1 LAKVEGGRGRRR
13 NDKKYGGVAS
23 QEAHKGADLRPLIRE
38 ETRRFIIY
46 IRRTSLSG
54 LAYTV
59 RAVARHLNC
68 RRVQRAVINRAGDRN

>member
-1 LAKVEGGRGRRR
+1 MATQRENFHSEHFLKSAAQKP
-13 NDKKYGGVAS
+13 
-23 QEAHKGADLRPLIRE
+23 RPLIRE

-46 IRRTSLSG
+46 IHRTSLRG

-68 RRVQRAVINRAGDRN
+68 RRVRRGD

>member
-1 LAKVEGGRGRRR
+1 MIKNGGLALRRGSL
-13 NDKKYGGVAS
+13 VAAS
-23 QEAHKGADLRPLIRE
+23 PLRKRHKGAGPRSLIRG

-46 IRRTSLSG
+46 IRRTSLGG